1 MISCNY
7 KGRLGNLLFQDVS
20 MSILA
25 EKFNLKVDSYT
36 EYLPLRMNLYN
47 SGSIS
52 NENLEKVN
60 DDNFLNIL
68 KSKNIKNGIYL
79 DGYFQ
84 NKDFVLE
91 YEEKIR
97 SQFYLDYEEVDKDDV
112 FIHVRMGDLANMFPW
127 QSIDYFKEAL
137 SKINYRKI
145 YISSDDL
152 NNVSAPHH
160 KLVQDLISE
169 FNMIFYLNKPAETI
183 NFAKNFN
190 NLILSQG
197 TFSWWI
203 GFLSRAENIY
213 FPKGGPIWH
222 GDIFVFDNWNAI
234 EV

>member
-1 MISCNY
+1 MISCDY
-7 KGRLGNLLFQDVS
+7 KGRLGNLLFQDIS
-20 MSILA
+20 KSILA
-25 EKFNLKVDSYT
+25 EKFNLKVDSYQN
-36 EYLPLRMNLYN
+36 YFPINMNLYN
-47 SGSIS
+47 SGVIS
-52 NENLEKVN
+52 NNNLEKVT
-60 DDNFLNIL
+60 DDNFLHFLNLEKIENGL
-68 KSKNIKNGIYL
+68 HLDGFFQIKNFL
-79 DGYFQ
+79 
-84 NKDFVLE
+84 LE
-91 YEEKIR
+91 NEEKIR
-97 SQFYLDYEEVDKDDV
+97 AQFRLDYEEVDKNDV
-112 FIHVRMGDLANMFPW
+112 FIHVRMGDIANLFKW
-127 QSIDYFKEAL
+127 QNVDYFKKAL

-160 KLVQDLISE
+160 KVVQDLISE
-169 FNMIFYLNKPAETI
+169 FNMIFYLRPPAETI

-213 FPKGGPIWH
+213 YPKIEDAWH